1 MPPVVG
7 DIDWRGK
14 TAVLRADLNAP
25 MANGKIADDERI
37 RASLPTMETI
47 VNNGGGVVCLS
58 HLGRPQ
64 GAQPELSLRP
74 VAEHIAKLTGKPAR
88 FAAGFDAP
96 KPKAGEVVV
105 MENTRF
111 NKGEKENDTSL
122 ALRYAAL
129 GDIFVFDAFATAHRR
144 EASVCALA
152 EVMSPNVCAG
162 LLVTA
167 ELRAAKTAMQNPRRP
182 VVLVAGGAKISDKL
196 GALQNLLPLCDTLL
210 VGGGAANTLLA
221 ADGVNVGSSIV
232 DADMLDEAE
241 MILLKFRRKIADV
254 DDVVVDGVGNVNVG
268 VDIETTGDLRTIMD
282 IGKKTRERY
291 AKIIAKAGTV
301 IWSGPMGKYED
312 EEYSHGTRAVAV
324 AVSKTPAFTLAGG
337 GDTVSAI
344 NNACVGAKI
353 NHLSTGG
360 GAFLQLLANGEM
372 PALDALN
379 KAAKN

>member
-96 KPKAGEVVV
+96 KPKAGEVVI

-122 ALRYAAL
+122 ALRYAKL

-196 GALQNLLPLCDTLL
+196 GALQNLLPLCDNLL

-221 ADGVNVGSSIV
+221 ADGVNVGSSLV
-232 DADMLDEAE
+232 DAKMQNAAEDMLV
-241 MILLKFRRKIADV
+241 KFRKKIVVV
-254 DDVVVDGVGNVNVG
+254 DDVVVDGVGNVAIGNVG
-268 VDIETTGDLRTIMD
+268 DGAIMD
-282 IGKKTRERY
+282 IGAKTRRRY
-291 AKIIAKAGTV
+291 ADVIAEAGTV

-312 EEYSHGTRAVAV
+312 EEFSNGTRAVAV
-324 AVSKTPAFTLAGG
+324 AVSESDAYTLAGG

-344 NNACVGAKI
+344 NNAGVGAKI

-372 PALDALN
+372 PALDALR
-379 KAAKN
+379 KASKS